1 MAVNGK
7 VNIGGYWVKP
17 LNRLQCY
24 YYVRKASLDDDTMN
38 RLCLT
43 LVNHIERFTRKQ
55 LRKLRM
61 NHQLVMIDG
70 KRTFAVEGVTYHLI
84 KAIDSE
90 VDNRIKE
97 SKLQQNK
104 ISILISLM
112 ALVVAIAAYL
122 NT

>member
-1 MAVNGK
+1 MSQPRLMSQTTSMWVSGHVNGFPK
-7 VNIGGYWVKP
+7 M
-17 LNRLQCY
+17 C
-24 YYVRKASLDDDTMN
+24 
-38 RLCLT
+38 
-43 LVNHIERFTRKQ
+43 
-55 LRKLRM
+55 M